1 MGNENAGISEEMR
14 ELVDGT
20 FTLPMSGFAES
31 YNLSVATAITLAHLS
46 AASQGDKGPL
56 RPGDLNEHQY
66 NCLFLK
72 GLLSSVAQKRV
83 ALAVLR
89 REGIEL
95 PQEFDQV

>member
-56 RPGDLNEHQY
+56 RPGDLQEHEY
-66 NCLFLK
+66 NTLFLK
-72 GLLSSVAQKRV
+72 GLLNSVAQPKMGY
-83 ALAVLR
+83 AVLR

-95 PQEFDQV
+95 PEINLI